1 MSQNPDN
8 IGSNVF
14 CIITLVVFLC
24 FPLFISYKLY
34 KHYPNISKGR
44 MVKNLQCFYRGIE
57 KTNKFGLSLIL
68 LRYFRKL
75 VYTIIIGVFTKEP
88 MFALPIL
95 TFTSVLLALFVILNK
110 PYKKK
115 LSNFVIVCSEIL
127 LMAIYVLIAIC

>member
-1 MSQNPDN
+1 
-8 IGSNVF
+8 
-14 CIITLVVFLC
+14 
-24 FPLFISYKLY
+24 
-34 KHYPNISKGR
+34 